1 MIVLDSSCWLEIIG
15 GTEKG
20 KPLLGYAR
28 DTANLVVP
36 TITLYEVFKRV
47 ALFDGTQAA
56 LRVIS
61 LMKRGKQAELD
72 DSLAI
77 ESARLSILHKLPMAD
92 AIIYATARNTGS
104 ILYTFDAHFVGL
116 DGVEYLQ

>member
-20 KPLLGYAR
+20 KPLLEYAR
-28 DTANLVVP
+28 DIGSLIVP

-56 LRVIS
+56 LRAIS
-61 LMKRGKQAELD
+61 LMKRGKQVELD

-92 AIIYATARNTGS
+92 AIIYATALHTGS
-104 ILYTFDAHFVGL
+104 SLYTFDAHFKGL